1 MLQGPHASS
10 LTCSLGA
17 SPCSAATAN
26 GERRA
31 ARTATGVRRRRML
44 RPSCAREDS
53 ANGCAVIRAVRIS
66 PSFADTE
73 SCLTPRLTSY
83 EVPPSSSCHPHYD
96 PTLLPLSPAVFSPL
110 PRRCRSRRHGRHLWR
125 GCCDATPSPRVSPR
139 GRAHYAGA
147 RRHTLDSVWATVDAL
162 ARDRQPN
169 AWRRRAGQ
177 SPLVG
182 SDLMCGTS
190 ALVTYLAAGMPLP
203 SPPRVSERTGGA
215 GSPRAGAGQ

>member
-1 MLQGPHASS
+1 MPALSPVAWERHPALRPRPTAS
-10 LTCSLGA
+10 
-17 SPCSAATAN
+17 
-26 GERRA
+26 GERHAQPPGYADA
-31 ARTATGVRRRRML
+31 ACCAPAAHAKTAPT
-44 RPSCAREDS
+44 
-53 ANGCAVIRAVRIS
+53 AV
-66 PSFADTE
+66 PSFAPSASRRVLPSLPHTA
-73 SCLTPRLTSY
+73 LNLVRGTSLILL
-83 EVPPSSSCHPHYD
+83 PPSLRPHPSA
-96 PTLLPLSPAVFSPL
+96 PSPAVFSPL